1 MRQHLIALLVAE
13 STVVYAGNIH
23 KRGETVRKHAADLV
37 HSTGDRSRRILTVAD
52 VLKEGGCLVAHRAAL
67 GRNLVAD
74 APHHHRRG
82 IPERMKHIHH
92 ISFRPFVEE
101 PVIAILALGV
111 IPLVERLDHHHKAH
125 LVA

>member
-1 MRQHLIALLVAE
+1 MADILKVLSHFCAALHALL
-13 STVVYAGNIH
+13 
-23 KRGETVRKHAADLV
+23 
-37 HSTGDRSRRILTVAD
+37 
-52 VLKEGGCLVAHRAAL
+52 
-67 GRNLVAD
+67 RNLVAD